1 VYSGR
6 LAQPRFGGDIRVTRR
21 TTILALLGAMIV
33 GALGPATAAAETR
46 IPFPD
51 SMAAVGDSITQAAST
66 GGGLGVDAPQNSW
79 STGTS
84 TVNSHYLRLLAAG
97 APISGQ
103 NHNRSVSGAKMANL
117 NAQMQ
122 TVVGLQPDYLTVLM
136 GGNDLC
142 TDTVA
147 QMTTV
152 ADYRAQFSAAMGTL
166 TAGSP
171 ATYVLVVSVP
181 DVYQLWNLFKNNF
194 WARFIWSAAG
204 ICQSLLA
211 NPGSTATADV
221 QRRATVRQRNV
232 DYNAALASV
241 CAQFVRCRFDGN
253 AAFNTPF
260 TSSDVSGDYFHPSQT
275 GQAKLAAVS
284 WAAGY
289 TWGSPPPPPP
299 NEAPVAAFD
308 FSCTAVTCSFTD
320 ASTDDGSIAGW
331 SWNFGDGATLNSQNA
346 THTYAAGG
354 TYSVTLTVTDDL
366 GATGATA
373 RDVTVTAPPPQQTT
387 MTVGSLTSTT
397 APSRNTW
404 TATVTILVV
413 SGGVGVPNA
422 TVTATWT
429 VGAPDSCVTGSDGR
443 CMVTSDNLNRRKVP
457 SVRLDVTGATHAS
470 HTYVPTQTSLI
481 VQQP

>member
-1 VYSGR
+1 M
-6 LAQPRFGGDIRVTRR
+6 TRR
-21 TTILALLGAMIV
+21 ATILALLGALIAGGLV
-33 GALGPATAAAETR
+33 PATTAAETP

-66 GGGLGVDAPQNSW
+66 AGVLGADAPQNSW
-79 STGTS
+79 STGS
-84 TVNSHYLRLLAAG
+84 SSAVNSHYLRLLAAG
-97 APISGQ
+97 APIGGQ
-103 NHNRSVSGAKMANL
+103 NHNRSVSGAKMADL

-142 TDTVA
+142 TATVA

-152 ADYRAQFSAAMGTL
+152 ADYRAQFGAAMGTL

-171 ATYVLVVSVP
+171 ATYVYVVSVP

-194 WARFIWSAAG
+194 WARFMWSAAG

-221 QRRATVRQRNV
+221 QRRAAVRQRNI

-241 CAQFVRCRFDGN
+241 CAQFVRCRFDNN

-260 TSSDVSGDYFHPSQT
+260 TSSDVSGDYFHPSQA

-289 TWGSPPPPPP
+289 TWAAAPPPPPT
-299 NEAPVAAFD
+299 NEDPVAAFD
-308 FSCTAVTCSFTD
+308 FSCVALSCSFTD
-320 ASTDDGSIAGW
+320 ASTDDGTIGGW
-331 SWNFGDGATLNSQNA
+331 SWTFGDGGTSSDQSP
-346 THTYAAGG
+346 THAYAAGG

-366 GATGATA
+366 GATGMAE
-373 RDVTVTAPPPQQTT
+373 REVSVTAPPQSTT
-387 MTVGSLTSTT
+387 MTVASLSGTT
-397 APSRNTW
+397 TPGRNTW
-404 TATVTILVV
+404 TATVSIFVA
-413 SGGVGVPNA
+413 SGGVGVPDA
-422 TVTATWT
+422 TVTGTWT
-429 VGAPDSCVTGSDGR
+429 VGAPDSCVTGPDGR
-443 CMVTSDNLNRRKVP
+443 CQVTSDSLNRRKVP
-457 SVRLDVTGATHAS
+457 SVTYNVAGVSHSS
-470 HTYVPTQTSLI
+470 HTYVPGVETVTI
-481 VQQP
+481 QQP